1 MVEVCSLNSTDFEHR
16 AAGLRRPGLV
26 LVPNL
31 IGEAPGRGF
40 DLALPSELKERI
52 RTVLMSRID
61 PAVAGRIP
69 RNLLRVEIAKLV
81 NEIATEERI
90 QLNNL
95 EEMALAADISD
106 DMVGLGPLEPFLD
119 DDEITDILVNGP
131 FDIYVERHGRLEKTT
146 ARFRDTEHLA
156 NVAQRIARGVGRRID
171 EASPMVDARLANG
184 SRANIVLPPLVI
196 NGGTISIRKFPM
208 CSLTLEAMVR
218 QENLSHEVARVLQIA
233 ALSRVNIL
241 ISGGTGSGK
250 TTLLN
255 AVSHYIEPDERVI
268 TIEDA
273 VELRLQQ
280 PHVVQME
287 TRPPN
292 IEGVG
297 QVGQRELVRNALRM
311 RPDRIIVGEV
321 RGPEAFDMLQAMNTG
336 HDGSMSTVHAN
347 SPRDALYRVEN
358 MVMMANLNLPL
369 KAVRMHVASALNL
382 VVHIERM
389 RDGIR
394 RVQSILEIAGI
405 ESDVVSATGGRIGL
419 LHLIVTGIG
428 SAATICLLAVGTGL
442 SATLVVTLC
451 GAAIMVAPALLVRFL
466 QGRYQRRFLE
476 TFPDALDVIV
486 RAVRAGLPIPEAVE
500 VVTREIGLPVGGEFR
515 RLLDELR
522 IGTAMEEAL
531 QRAADRVRVPDFRF
545 FVVSPLLQSQTGGGI
560 AETLSNLSAI
570 IRQRKALRLK
580 ARALT
585 AEAQTSAIIVAVM
598 PLVAGAGLF
607 LINRELMLIL
617 LTDPRGRFLL
627 GLAGASLVL
636 GIITMKLLIAKNL
649 R

>member
-1 MVEVCSLNSTDFEHR
+1 MNSTDFGHR
-16 AAGLRRPGLV
+16 ATELRRPGLA
-26 LVPNL
+26 LVSNL
-31 IGEAPGRGF
+31 TGEAPARAF

-61 PAVAGRIP
+61 PTVAGRIP

-90 QLNNL
+90 QLNNM

-119 DDEITDILVNGP
+119 DDEITDILANGP
-131 FDIYVERHGRLEKTT
+131 FDIYVERHGRLEKTA

-184 SRANIVLPPLVI
+184 SRVNIILPPLVL
-196 NGGTISIRKFPM
+196 NGGTISIRKFPT

-218 QENLSHEVARVLQIA
+218 RENLSPEVAHLLQIA
-233 ALSRVNIL
+233 ARSRVNIL

-255 AVSHYIEPDERVI
+255 AVSHYIDPDERII
-268 TIEDA
+268 TVEDA

-369 KAVRMHVASALNL
+369 KAIRMHVASAVNL
-382 VVHIERM
+382 LVHMERM

-394 RVQSILEIAGI
+394 RVQSIVEIAGI
-405 ESDVVSATGGRIGL
+405 DGDIISARELISFQFRSEQHDGRIEGVFEPTRLRPDFLTRAARYGL
-419 LHLIVTGIG
+419 DRE
-428 SAATICLLAVGTGL
+428 LL
-442 SATLVVTLC
+442 
-451 GAAIMVAPALLVRFL
+451 
-466 QGRYQRRFLE
+466 
-476 TFPDALDVIV
+476 
-486 RAVRAGLPIPEAVE
+486 
-500 VVTREIGLPVGGEFR
+500 
-515 RLLDELR
+515 
-522 IGTAMEEAL
+522 EAL
-531 QRAADRVRVPDFRF
+531 GM
-545 FVVSPLLQSQTGGGI
+545 TG
-560 AETLSNLSAI
+560 
-570 IRQRKALRLK
+570 
-580 ARALT
+580 
-585 AEAQTSAIIVAVM
+585 V
-598 PLVAGAGLF
+598 
-607 LINRELMLIL
+607 
-617 LTDPRGRFLL
+617 
-627 GLAGASLVL
+627 
-636 GIITMKLLIAKNL
+636 
-649 R
+649 